1 MSAVRST
8 KSIPTDPLAARI
20 DVQAMQDL
28 LYDILATG
36 VDAEQA
42 SVSVEAVERFLH
54 EHARSPKSPEEFAA
68 FFARQGLTISGR
80 PPRPAPVVAL
90 PPIQRPAQAEAPVL
104 KFPVELASPPSAA
117 AESELLSLSL
127 ASPFGGRGP
136 GASSRSWRSY
146 LAWGSAAAALIAVGA
161 LAYVGYTT
169 IAQLEQRLD
178 RTHAAAQADREA
190 LQALEHQQ
198 VDIVS
203 NVAASAQIIER
214 MDQKSDLI
222 LDSIQAPPK
231 KPLRRSYA
239 YQGR

>member
-1 MSAVRST
+1 MSAVRAT
-8 KSIPTDPLAARI
+8 KSIPSDPLAVRV

-36 VDAEQA
+36 VDAEQS

-54 EHARSPKSPEEFAA
+54 EHARAPKAPEEFTA

-104 KFPVELASPPSAA
+104 KFPVELATSPSAA
-117 AESELLSLSL
+117 EESDLLSLSL
-127 ASPFGGRGP
+127 AAPFGARAQGGSPR
-136 GASSRSWRSY
+136 RWRAY
-146 LAWGSAAAALIAVGA
+146 LAWGSAAAAVVAVGA
-161 LAYVGYTT
+161 LAYVAYTT
-169 IAQLEQRLD
+169 ITQLEQRLD
-178 RTHAAAQADREA
+178 RTHAAAQADRQA
-190 LQALEHQQ
+190 LHALEHQQ
-198 VDIVS
+198 VDLVS

-231 KPLRRSYA
+231 KPVRRP